1 VVKDLGRLTRL
12 VLAPLILVLSLHG
25 QALVLPLHSGSVRF
39 AAIGDMG
46 SGERPQYET
55 AAKLTEMRAKYPYEF
70 VIMLGDNIYG
80 GNSTSDFQ
88 LKFETPYKAIL
99 DAGVRFYASLGNHD
113 NPVTQRSYK
122 PFNMDGQQY
131 YTYRKGNVQFYAL
144 DSNYMDPK
152 QLTWLKNELQNSNA
166 DWKICYFHHPLYSSA
181 KFHGS
186 SVELRNLLEPVFIE
200 NGVQVVFAGHD
211 HIYERLKPQKGIN
224 YFVEGASGELRR
236 GDLQKSSLTAAG
248 YDQDQTF
255 MLVEISGDELDFQT
269 ISRQGKTVDYGVIQR
284 PKKK

>member
-1 VVKDLGRLTRL
+1 MQHLGRITRL
-12 VLAPLILVLSLHG
+12 VLAPLVLVLSLHG
-25 QALVLPLHSGSVRF
+25 QALVLPLRSGSVRF

-55 AAKLTEMRAKYPYEF
+55 AAKMNEMRAKYPYEF

-80 GNSTSDFQ
+80 GNSTSDYQ
-88 LKFETPYKAIL
+88 LKFEAPYKAIL
-99 DAGVRFYASLGNHD
+99 DAGVRFYAALGNHD

-122 PFNMDGQQY
+122 PFNMDGKQY
-131 YTYRKGNVQFYAL
+131 YTYRKGNAQFYAL

-152 QLTWLKNELQNSNA
+152 QLSWLKDELQSSNA
-166 DWKICYFHHPLYSSA
+166 DWKICYFHHPLYSNA

-186 SVELRNLLEPVFIE
+186 SRELRDLLEPVFIQY
-200 NGVQVVFAGHD
+200 GVQVVFTGHD
-211 HIYERLKPQKGIN
+211 HVYERLKPQKGIN

-236 GDLQKSSLTAAG
+236 GDLKKTSQTAAG

-255 MLVEISGDELDFQT
+255 ILVEISNDDLNFQT